1 MAMFIFRV
9 VEAME
14 KLAGLA
20 TEFLSKV
27 VGLANGEY
35 QPHGFSDFLGTYI
48 DRSAKELALAICQKE
63 KVRFVVKEVFPGD
76 TGMMYFI
83 RSGLPGHVGDH
94 GFGLEELLYEPKK
107 EALVE
112 AYESE
117 KVVIVNDA
125 KRDHRTSYMRSMTQD
140 PKYDIDHI
148 AVIPVNFDGRFQVGF
163 LVIID
168 IVNSPQQGFVRE
180 QQMFLEKAH
189 ELIIRTIRDASELM
203 HKMKISRMKEKSDL
217 LLSLHHEIRN
227 PLTVLGGFARRMP
240 GVTTDETVLKYAGI
254 MVDESVRL
262 EKVLN
267 DLPSFMA
274 VEAPDDAVQATR
286 EVHLIN

>member
-48 DRSAKELALAICQKE
+48 DSSAKELALAVCQKE
-63 KVRFVVKEVFPGD
+63 KVRFVVEEIFSGD
-76 TGMMYFI
+76 KGMMYFI
-83 RSGLPGHVGDH
+83 RSGLPSHVGDH

-112 AYESE
+112 AYESG
-117 KVVIVNDA
+117 KVIIINDA
-125 KRDHRTSYMRSMTQD
+125 KRDQRTSYMRSMTLD

-148 AVIPVNFDGRFQVGF
+148 AVIPVNFNGRFQVGF
-163 LVIID
+163 LVVID
-168 IVNSPQQGFVRE
+168 IVNSPQQGFARE
-180 QQMFLEKAH
+180 QEMFLEKAQ
-189 ELIIRTIRDASELM
+189 ELIIRTIMDANELRD
-203 HKMKISRMKEKSDL
+203 RMKVNRTKERSDL

-254 MVDESVRL
+254 MVDESTRL
-262 EKVLN
+262 EKILN
-267 DLPSFMA
+267 DLPSFIA
-274 VEAPDDAVQATR
+274 TEVPDDAVQAAR
-286 EVHLIN
+286 EVRIIN